1 MAILFRGY
9 NPARW
14 YHILFLGFMIIGL
27 IIFHVWS
34 KTNDTDSEGQI
45 SLNWISLNWL
55 WITAGL
61 IFLVSL
67 AMGRYI
73 KHKLIN
79 CLQTLQER
87 AIITISPDQY
97 CNFIKSLDEFSYLM
111 ALVMVLVFA
120 LVFVIPQISVW
131 YFSGQDMSDVASLVL
146 ADTTTVSIGI
156 IILVNVIL
164 FLVIIWSTYLV
175 GWYFGRAIAYNIF
188 MTVLTSHTWQLIPGH
203 PDGAAGLKPIGT
215 FFRSQSFWAVIPLL
229 WLAIWWVLIE

>member
-45 SLNWISLNWL
+45 SLNWISLDWL

-61 IFLVSL
+61 IFLVGL
-67 AMGRYI
+67 VMGRHI

-79 CLQTLQER
+79 CLQILQER

-97 CNFIKSLDEFSYLM
+97 CNFIKRLDKNSYGT
-111 ALVMVLVFA
+111 ALFFA
-120 LVFVIPQISVW
+120 LSFVIFEISGL
-131 YFSGQDMSDVASLVL
+131 YFIGQDMGKGFVSLVL
-146 ADTTTVSIGI
+146 DVDRFSDTTPVSIGI
-156 IILVNVIL
+156 LVNVVE
-164 FLVIIWSTYLV
+164 FLVTIWGTYLIC
-175 GWYFGRAIAYNIF
+175 WYWGRAYVYSDLMSEF
-188 MTVLTSHTWQLIPGH
+188 DFHKGTWQLIP
-203 PDGAAGLKPIGT
+203 
-215 FFRSQSFWAVIPLL
+215 
-229 WLAIWWVLIE
+229 